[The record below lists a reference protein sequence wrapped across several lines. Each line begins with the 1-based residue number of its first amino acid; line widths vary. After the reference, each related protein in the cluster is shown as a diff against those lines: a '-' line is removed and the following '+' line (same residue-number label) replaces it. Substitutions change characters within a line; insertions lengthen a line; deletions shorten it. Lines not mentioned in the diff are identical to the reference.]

1 MGLKISLKPKERLV
15 INSAVISNAGNS
27 ECSLSVENNAT
38 ILRENNIMGEK
49 DATTP
54 CKQLYFI
61 MQMMYLDAENIA
73 YHYKIYSGLA
83 NDILK
88 AAPSTRHLLDEI
100 KKHTTDKK
108 YYLALKTAKKLIDF
122 EKELFTSKK
131 SIDCDPL

>member
-38 ILRENNIMGEK
+38 ILRENNIMSEK

-61 MQMMYLDAENIA
+61 IQLMYIDGENIPYHHKA
-73 YHYKIYSGLA
+73 YSKLVD
-83 NDILK
+83 DILQ
-88 AAPSTRHLLDEI
+88 AAPSTRPFLDDI
-100 KKHTTDKK
+100 KQHTSNEKH
-108 YYLALKTAKKLIDF
+108 YLALKASKKLIDF
-122 EKELFTSKK
+122 EQGLFASKK
-131 SIDCDPL
+131 SVG